1 MWVTASAGGAVAAVG
16 APSFFA
22 PVVTAVVGAKGGGRA
37 MIAEPV
43 VARVSSGAF
52 AFSMAR
58 FAFEG
63 SMIAAAKRDLSESA
77 PALLSPIRDVTFHG
91 FSAGAGRFAEDEL
104 RVVGVYHTPERVI
117 ARHDLWSHAP
127 MRRGGTS
134 GGVMFTAH
142 DDVFGGFEITHMPA
156 NGVTSSGLFAFAA
169 SGSGS
174 SLSPG
179 VYVIAGPSAATGVA
193 PDLGRYAY
201 TGNPSAPVREN
212 RVLGLDFTYLSFV
225 VHGEWV

>member
-1 MWVTASAGGAVAAVG
+1 
-16 APSFFA
+16 
-22 PVVTAVVGAKGGGRA
+22 
-37 MIAEPV
+37 
-43 VARVSSGAF
+43 
-52 AFSMAR
+52 
-58 FAFEG
+58 
-63 SMIAAAKRDLSESA
+63 MIAAAKRDLSESA

-104 RVVGVYHTPERVI
+104 RVVGVYHTPDGVT

-127 MRRGGTS
+127 MHRGGTS
-134 GGVMFTAH
+134 SGVMFTAH
-142 DDVFGGFEITHMPA
+142 DDAFGGFEITHMPA

-201 TGNPSAPVREN
+201 TGNPSAPVREH
-212 RVLGLDFTYLSFV
+212 RVLGLDFAYLSFV
-225 VHGEWV
+225 VHGEWI